1 MKKKEKLGKK
11 VQNDKKQI
19 KLELERT
26 KKEINEE
33 LLKKHENTKKLK
45 IEVEKKLKEKK
56 IEYYSAKKKNYQS
69 ALSDKQIMKCI
80 KEQIDTQENNKNL
93 YKIAKVK
100 QQFNEYETNKIKN
113 NILKE
118 NQELLEHESNLRCL
132 KLIEKKMIKTF
143 KELEMKEKE
152 CLESLNKT
160 KYMNIK
166 YMGNLKLN
174 DNNKTIIKPHLRR
187 NKTMNCFKKNNT
199 INNSINKKNNIK
211 TNEKNE
217 K

>member
-1 MKKKEKLGKK
+1 MKKKEILGQK

-19 KLELERT
+19 KLELERV

-33 LLKKHENTKKLK
+33 LMKKHENTKKLK
-45 IEVEKKLKEKK
+45 MEVERKLKEKK
-56 IEYYSAKKKNYQS
+56 IEYYSAKKRKYQS

-118 NQELLEHESNLRCL
+118 NQVLLEHENNLKCL
-132 KLIEKKMIKTF
+132 KLIEKKMVKTF
-143 KELEMKEKE
+143 KQLEMREKE

-160 KYMNIK
+160 KYINTK
-166 YMGNLKLN
+166 YMGNIKLS
-174 DNNKTIIKPHLRR
+174 DNNKITIKTNLRR
-187 NKTMNCFKKNNT
+187 NKTMNCLKKNNT
-199 INNSINKKNNIK
+199 FNNNKNI
-211 TNEKNE
+211 NEKNE

>member
-1 MKKKEKLGKK
+1 MKKKEILGQK

-19 KLELERT
+19 KLELERV

-33 LLKKHENTKKLK
+33 LMKKHENTKKLK
-45 IEVEKKLKEKK
+45 MEVERKLKEKK
-56 IEYYSAKKKNYQS
+56 IEYYSSKKKTYQS

-118 NQELLEHESNLRCL
+118 NQVLLEHENNLKCL
-132 KLIEKKMIKTF
+132 KLIEKKMVKTF
-143 KELEMKEKE
+143 KQLEMREKE

-160 KYMNIK
+160 KYINTK
-166 YMGNLKLN
+166 YMGNIKLS
-174 DNNKTIIKPHLRR
+174 DNNKITIKTNLRR
-187 NKTMNCFKKNNT
+187 NKTMNCL
-199 INNSINKKNNIK
+199 KKNNIINNNK
-211 TNEKNE
+211 NINEKNE

>member
-1 MKKKEKLGKK
+1 MKKKEILGQK

-19 KLELERT
+19 KLELERV

-33 LLKKHENTKKLK
+33 LMKKHENTKKLK
-45 IEVEKKLKEKK
+45 MEVERKLKEKK
-56 IEYYSAKKKNYQS
+56 IEYYSAKKRKYQS

-118 NQELLEHESNLRCL
+118 NQVLLEHENNLKCL
-132 KLIEKKMIKTF
+132 KLIEKKMVKTF
-143 KELEMKEKE
+143 KQLEMREKE

-160 KYMNIK
+160 KYINTK
-166 YMGNLKLN
+166 YMGNIKLS
-174 DNNKTIIKPHLRR
+174 DNNKITIKTNLRR
-187 NKTMNCFKKNNT
+187 NKTMNCL
-199 INNSINKKNNIK
+199 KKNNIINNNK
-211 TNEKNE
+211 NIKEKNE

>member
-1 MKKKEKLGKK
+1 MKKKEILGQK

-19 KLELERT
+19 KLELERV

-33 LLKKHENTKKLK
+33 LMKKNEKKKKLK
-45 IEVEKKLKEKK
+45 MEGEKKIKKKK
-56 IEYYSAKKKNYQS
+56 IEYYSAKKRKYQS

-118 NQELLEHESNLRCL
+118 NQVLLEHENNLKCL
-132 KLIEKKMIKTF
+132 KLIEKKMVKTF
-143 KELEMKEKE
+143 KQLEMREKE

-160 KYMNIK
+160 KYINTK
-166 YMGNLKLN
+166 YMGNIKLS
-174 DNNKTIIKPHLRR
+174 DNNKITIKTNLRR
-187 NKTMNCFKKNNT
+187 NKTMNCL
-199 INNSINKKNNIK
+199 KKNNIINNNK
-211 TNEKNE
+211 NINEKNE

>member
-1 MKKKEKLGKK
+1 MKKKEKLGQK

-19 KLELERT
+19 KLELERA

-45 IEVEKKLKEKK
+45 MEVERKLKEKK
-56 IEYYSAKKKNYQS
+56 DEYYSAKKRKYQS

-80 KEQIDTQENNKNL
+80 KEQINTQENNKNL

-118 NQELLEHESNLRCL
+118 NQVLLEHENNLKCL
-132 KLIEKKMIKTF
+132 KLIEKKMLKTF
-143 KELEMKEKE
+143 KQLELREKE

-160 KYMNIK
+160 KYVNTK

-174 DNNKTIIKPHLRR
+174 DNNKTTIKTNLRR
-187 NKTMNCFKKNNT
+187 NKTMNCLKK
-199 INNSINKKNNIK
+199 KKYY
-211 TNEKNE
+211 
-217 K
+217 

>member
-1 MKKKEKLGKK
+1 MKKKEILGQK

-19 KLELERT
+19 KLELERV

-33 LLKKHENTKKLK
+33 LMKKHENTKKLK
-45 IEVEKKLKEKK
+45 MEVERKLKEKK
-56 IEYYSAKKKNYQS
+56 IEYYSAKKKKYQS

-118 NQELLEHESNLRCL
+118 NQVLLEHENNLKCL
-132 KLIEKKMIKTF
+132 KLIEKKMVKTF
-143 KELEMKEKE
+143 KQLEMREKE

-160 KYMNIK
+160 KYINTK
-166 YMGNLKLN
+166 YMGNIKLS
-174 DNNKTIIKPHLRR
+174 DNNKITIKTNLRR
-187 NKTMNCFKKNNT
+187 NKTMNCL
-199 INNSINKKNNIK
+199 KKNNIINNNK
-211 TNEKNE
+211 NINEKNE